1 MEIKAAVLRE
11 AKGRF
16 QLENLQLSAPHAD
29 ELLVR
34 IVGTGVCHTDLICRD
49 QVYPVP
55 LPVVLG
61 HEGAGVV
68 EAVGQAITGFQPGD
82 HVVLSFRSCGKCL
95 NCLAGL
101 PSRCLAIFSCN
112 FSCAREDGSSALCSG
127 SGPVH
132 GHFFGQSS
140 FASYAIAH
148 HSNAIKVSKE
158 VPLEY
163 LGPLGCGIQ
172 TGAGAVIN
180 ALAPKAGSSMAIFGA
195 GSVGLAAVMASS
207 IVGCTKIIAID
218 PNAQRRDLAQQ
229 LGATHVINPAEADPV
244 EMVHEMTAAG
254 AEYSLECTGL
264 PAVFR
269 QAVDALSVTGICG
282 LIGAA
287 PMGTEVTL
295 DMNSIMFGRTVK
307 GVIEGDSVPQIFI
320 PRLVE
325 LFRQGR
331 FPIDKLVRFYALD
344 EIEQAVADSQQGRV
358 VKAVLRP

>member
-1 MEIKAAVLRE
+1 MKIKAAVTNK
-11 AKGRF
+11 ANGQF
-16 QLENLQLSAPHAD
+16 QIEDLQLSEPRAD

-34 IVGTGVCHTDLICRD
+34 IVGAGVCHTDLICRD

-68 EAVGQAITGFQPGD
+68 EAIGQAVTNFQPGD
-82 HVVLSFRSCGKCL
+82 HVVLSFRSCGKCQ
-95 NCLAGL
+95 NCRAGL
-101 PSRCLAIFSCN
+101 PSRCLQIFESN
-112 FSCAREDGSSALCSG
+112 FSCARSDGTSALG
-127 SGPVH
+127 RASGPVH

-140 FASYAIAH
+140 FATHAIAH
-148 HSNAIKVSKE
+148 CSNAVKVSKD

-163 LGPLGCGIQ
+163 LGPLGCGVQ
-172 TGAGAVIN
+172 TGAGAVMN
-180 ALAPKAGSSMAIFGA
+180 ALAPRAGSSIAVFGA
-195 GSVGLAAVMASS
+195 GSVGLAAVMAAN
-207 IVGCTKIIAID
+207 IVGCAKIIAID
-218 PNAQRRDLAQQ
+218 PNAQRCELAQQ
-229 LGATHVINPAEADPV
+229 LGATHVINPAEANPV
-244 EMVHEMTAAG
+244 ETVHELTSGG
-254 AEYSLECTGL
+254 ADYSLECTGL
-264 PAVFR
+264 PAVLR
-269 QAVDALSVTGICG
+269 QAVDALSVTGVCG

-331 FPIDKLVRFYALD
+331 FPIDKLVQFYSLD
-344 EIEQAVADSQQGRV
+344 EIEQAVADSEQGRV